1 SRLNGLPGWLGRL
14 KIIDSTTE
22 TLFSNLVFR
31 GVGRD
36 PKIGKKKGGIKVHT
50 VIIANLLLTLVQR
63 SLERHWERML
73 QHPPCTS

>member
-1 SRLNGLPGWLGRL
+1 M
-14 KIIDSTTE
+14 

-63 SLERHWERML
+63 SLERYWERML